1 MNDSRSETVKPLVPS
16 VFTVPDISKTTSLR
30 LPASLRLK
38 IERIRDLWKIV
49 AETKGK
55 TAEEIDAIDNTFVMV
70 TLMGRQADEEL
81 HQFGGISKTED
92 QWAEQLKA
100 LRVAAKKTSK

>member
-1 MNDSRSETVKPLVPS
+1 MPS
-16 VFTVPDISKTTSLR
+16 VFTVPDIAKTTSLR
-30 LPASLRLK
+30 LPASMRLK
-38 IERIRDLWKIV
+38 IERIRELWKVV

-55 TAEEIDAIDNTFVMV
+55 TQEEIDAIDNTHVML

-81 HQFGGISKTED
+81 QQFGGISKTEE

-100 LRVAAKKTSK
+100 LRVSAKKHTK

>member
-1 MNDSRSETVKPLVPS
+1 MTAVTLPS

-38 IERIRDLWKIV
+38 IERIRELWKVV

-55 TAEEIDAIDNTFVMV
+55 SAEEIDAIDNTFVMV

-81 HQFGGISKTED
+81 QNFGGISKTDE
-92 QWAEQLKA
+92 QWAEQLKS
-100 LRVAAKKTSK
+100 LRDAAKAQAKKSSK